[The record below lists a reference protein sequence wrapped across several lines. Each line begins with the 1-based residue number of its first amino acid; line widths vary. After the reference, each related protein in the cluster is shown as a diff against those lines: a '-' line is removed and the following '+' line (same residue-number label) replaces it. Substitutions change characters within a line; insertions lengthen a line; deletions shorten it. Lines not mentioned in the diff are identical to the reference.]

1 MGELS
6 IIFFV
11 TYGLAELLLFF
22 VYFEKNQCR
31 GDGYFI
37 IYGVHYVLRPT
48 LKKFKQNGKKL
59 FLPLNIFIGRTCDLS
74 HCVT

>member
-22 VYFEKNQCR
+22 VYFEK
-31 GDGYFI
+31 I
-37 IYGVHYVLRPT
+37 INAGEMTISSSTAYITFYVL
-48 LKKFKQNGKKL
+48 L
-59 FLPLNIFIGRTCDLS
+59 
-74 HCVT
+74 